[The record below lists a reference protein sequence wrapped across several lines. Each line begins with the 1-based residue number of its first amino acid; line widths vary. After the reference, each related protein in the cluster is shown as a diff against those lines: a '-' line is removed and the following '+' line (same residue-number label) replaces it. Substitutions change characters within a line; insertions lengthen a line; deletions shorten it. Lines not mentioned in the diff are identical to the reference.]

1 MDKMKTVIAI
11 SGPTGV
17 GKTALAISLANHFQ
31 TEIISCDS
39 RQFYREMSIGV
50 AKPSSDELSAVPHH
64 FISFL
69 AIEEEYTAGMFS
81 REARAKIQELFQ
93 WNEVVVVVGGSMLY
107 MDALLYGLDEL
118 PGDKEVRNTLNERYE
133 SEGLDALVKELQ
145 LKDPQFAAKADLENA
160 HRVIRA
166 LEVIQITGK
175 PFSELRTQSSD
186 CIEANIV
193 HVFLSGEREW
203 VYNRINKRVDQMVKD
218 GLFEEVQG
226 LQSLKQLQAL
236 NTVGYKEIFRHFEG
250 DCSKEEAITEIKK
263 NTRNYAKRQMT
274 WYRNKPHVRQFDV
287 QKGVVSAKIIS
298 LVER

>member
-1 MDKMKTVIAI
+1 MKTVVAI

-17 GKTALAISLANHFQ
+17 GKTALAISLANNFQ

-39 RQFYREMSIGV
+39 RQFYKEMSIGV
-50 AKPSSDELSAVPHH
+50 ARPSEEELNAARHH

-69 AIEEEYTAGMFS
+69 SVEEEYTAGMFS
-81 REARAKIQELFQ
+81 RDARAKIQELFQ
-93 WNEVVVVVGGSMLY
+93 SSEVVVVVGGSMLY

-118 PGDKEVRNTLNERYE
+118 PGDKEIRNALNKRCDE
-133 SEGLDALVKELQ
+133 EGLLVLVEELKV
-145 LKDPQFAAKADLENA
+145 KDPEFAARVDLENA

-175 PFSELRTQSSD
+175 PFSELRTKSSD
-186 CIEANIV
+186 AIDAEII

-203 VYNRINKRVDQMVKD
+203 VYDRINKRVDRMVEE

-226 LQSLKQLQAL
+226 LQSMQHLQAL
-236 NTVGYKEIFRHFEG
+236 NTVGYKEIFKYFEG
-250 DCSKEEAITEIKK
+250 SFSKEEAIVEIKK

-274 WYRNKPHVRQFDV
+274 WYRNKPQVRQFDV
-287 QKGVVSAKIIS
+287 QKGDVSAEIIS
-298 LVER
+298 LISN

>member
-1 MDKMKTVIAI
+1 MKTLIAI

-31 TEIISCDS
+31 TEIISSDS
-39 RQFYREMSIGV
+39 RQFYKEMSIGV
-50 AKPSSDELSAVPHH
+50 ARPSSEELAAAQHH
-64 FISFL
+64 FVAFL
-69 AIEEEYTAGMFS
+69 SVEEEYTAGMFS

-93 WNEVVVVVGGSMLY
+93 EKELVVVVGGSMLY

-118 PGDKEVRNTLNERYE
+118 PGDKEVRNTLNERCE
-133 SEGLDALVKELQ
+133 KEGLDELVKELK
-145 LKDPQFAAKADLENA
+145 LKDPEFAAQSDLENA

-166 LEVIQITGK
+166 LEVIQLTGK
-175 PFSELRTQSSD
+175 PFSELRTQSSEAID
-186 CIEANIV
+186 ANIV

-203 VYNRINKRVDQMVKD
+203 VYDRINVRVDKMVEE

-226 LQSLKQLQAL
+226 LQSLKELQAL

-250 DCSKEEAITEIKK
+250 DCLKEEAIVEIKK

-274 WYRNKPHVRQFDV
+274 WYRNKSHVRKIDV
-287 QKGVVSAKIIS
+287 QKGDVSAEIIS
-298 LVER
+298 LVES

>member
-1 MDKMKTVIAI
+1 MKTVIAI

-17 GKTALAISLANHFQ
+17 GKTALAISLANYFQ

-39 RQFYREMSIGV
+39 RQFYKEMSIGV
-50 AKPSSDELSAVPHH
+50 ARPSVEELNSARHH

-69 AIEEEYTAGMFS
+69 SVEEEYTAGVFS
-81 REARAKIQELFQ
+81 RDARAKIQELFQ
-93 WNEVVVVVGGSMLY
+93 ANEVVVVVGGSMLY

-118 PGDKEVRNTLNERYE
+118 PGDKEIRNKLNQRCEL
-133 SEGLDALVKELQ
+133 EGLSVLVEELKS
-145 LKDPQFAAKADLENA
+145 KDPYFASRVDLENA

-175 PFSELRTQSSD
+175 PFSELRTKSSD
-186 CIEANIV
+186 AIDAEII

-203 VYNRINKRVDQMVKD
+203 VYDRINKRVDKMVEE

-226 LQSLKQLQAL
+226 LQSMQHLQAL
-236 NTVGYKEIFRHFEG
+236 NTVGYKEIFKYFEG
-250 DCSKEEAITEIKK
+250 SFSKEEAIVEIKK

-274 WYRNKPHVRQFDV
+274 WYRNKSQVRQFDV
-287 QKGVVSAKIIS
+287 QKGDVSAEIIS
-298 LVER
+298 LISN

>member
-1 MDKMKTVIAI
+1 MKTVIAI
-11 SGPTGV
+11 SGPTAV
-17 GKTALAISLANHFQ
+17 GKTALAISLANHSQ

-50 AKPSSDELSAVPHH
+50 AKPSADELSAAPHH

-69 AIEEEYTAGMFS
+69 SIEEEYTAGMFS
-81 REARAKIQELFQ
+81 RDARAKIQELFQ
-93 WNEVVVVVGGSMLY
+93 ANEVVVVVGGSMLY

-118 PGDKEVRNTLNERYE
+118 PGDKEIRNALNQRCEE
-133 SEGLDALVKELQ
+133 EGLSVLVEELKS
-145 LKDPQFAAKADLENA
+145 KDPDFAASVDLVNA

-175 PFSELRTQSSD
+175 PFSELRTKSSD
-186 CIEANIV
+186 AIDAKII

-203 VYNRINKRVDQMVKD
+203 VYNRINRRVDKMVEE

-226 LQSLKQLQAL
+226 LQSMQHLQAL
-236 NTVGYKEIFRHFEG
+236 NTVGYKEIFKFMEG
-250 DCSKEEAITEIKK
+250 TCSKEEAIVEIKK

-274 WYRNKPHVRQFDV
+274 WYRNKPHVCQFDV
-287 QKGVVSAKIIS
+287 QNEDVSAEIIS
-298 LVER
+298 LL

>member
-1 MDKMKTVIAI
+1 MKTLIAI

-17 GKTALAISLANHFQ
+17 GKTALAISLAQQFQ

-50 AKPSSDELSAVPHH
+50 AKPTTNELSAAPHH

-69 AIEEEYTAGMFS
+69 SVEEEYTAGMFS
-81 REARAKIQELFQ
+81 REARMKIQELFQ
-93 WNEVVVVVGGSMLY
+93 DKEVAVVVGGSMLY

-118 PGDKEVRNTLNERYE
+118 PGDKEVRNSLNERCE
-133 SEGLDALVKELQ
+133 KEGLEVLVRELQ
-145 LKDPQFAAKADLENA
+145 LKDPEFAAQTDLENA

-166 LEVIQITGK
+166 LEVIQIKGK

-186 CIEANIV
+186 AIDAKIV

-203 VYNRINKRVDQMVKD
+203 VYDRINVRVDKMVEE

-236 NTVGYKEIFRHFEG
+236 NTVGYREIFRHFEG
-250 DCSKEEAITEIKK
+250 DCSKEEAIVEIKK

-274 WYRNKPHVRQFDV
+274 WYRNKPHVRQFDA
-287 QKGVVSAKIIS
+287 QKGDVSAEIIS
-298 LVER
+298 LVAR

>member
-1 MDKMKTVIAI
+1 MKTVIAI

-31 TEIISCDS
+31 TEIVSCDS
-39 RQFYREMSIGV
+39 RQFYKEMSIGV
-50 AKPSSDELSAVPHH
+50 ARPSMEELNAARHH

-69 AIEEEYTAGMFS
+69 SVEEEYTAGMFS
-81 REARAKIQELFQ
+81 RDARAKIQELFQ
-93 WNEVVVVVGGSMLY
+93 SNEVVVVVGGSMLY

-118 PGDKEVRNTLNERYE
+118 PGDKEIRNALNQRCHE
-133 SEGLDALVKELQ
+133 EGLLVLVEELQ
-145 LKDPQFAAKADLENA
+145 AKDPDFAASVDLENA

-175 PFSELRTQSSD
+175 TFSELRTKSSD
-186 CIEANIV
+186 SIDAKII

-203 VYNRINKRVDQMVKD
+203 VYDRINMRVDKMVEE
-218 GLFEEVQG
+218 GLFEEVHG
-226 LQSLKQLQAL
+226 LLSMQHLQAL
-236 NTVGYKEIFRHFEG
+236 NTVGYKEIFKYIEG
-250 DCSKEEAITEIKK
+250 SCSKEEAIVEIKK

-287 QKGVVSAKIIS
+287 QKGDVTSEIIS
-298 LVER
+298 LLSN

>member
-1 MDKMKTVIAI
+1 MKTLIAI

-17 GKTALAISLANHFQ
+17 GKTALAISLAQQFQ

-50 AKPSSDELSAVPHH
+50 AKPSADELSTAPHH

-69 AIEEEYTAGMFS
+69 SVEEEFTAGMFS
-81 REARAKIQELFQ
+81 RQARAKIQELFQ
-93 WNEVVVVVGGSMLY
+93 ENEVVVVVGGSMLY

-118 PGDKEVRNTLNERYE
+118 PGDKEVRSALNQRCEE
-133 SEGLDALVKELQ
+133 EGLLVLVEELKV
-145 LKDPQFAAKADLENA
+145 KDPDFASSVDLENA

-175 PFSELRTQSSD
+175 PFSELRTKSSD
-186 CIEANIV
+186 AINAEII

-203 VYNRINKRVDQMVKD
+203 VYNRINMRVDKMVEE

-226 LQSLKQLQAL
+226 LQSMQHLQAL
-236 NTVGYKEIFRHFEG
+236 NTVGYKEIFKFIEG
-250 DCSKEEAITEIKK
+250 SCSKEEAVVEIKK

-274 WYRNKPHVRQFDV
+274 WYRNKPHVCQFDV
-287 QKGVVSAKIIS
+287 QKGDVSAEIIS
-298 LVER
+298 LISN

>member
-1 MDKMKTVIAI
+1 MKTVIAI

-39 RQFYREMSIGV
+39 RQFYKEMSIGV
-50 AKPSSDELSAVPHH
+50 ARPSMEELSAARHH

-69 AIEEEYTAGMFS
+69 SIEEEYTAGMFS
-81 REARAKIQELFQ
+81 RAARAKIQELFLTS
-93 WNEVVVVVGGSMLY
+93 EVVVVVGGSMLY

-118 PGDKEVRNTLNERYE
+118 PGDKEVRNILNERFE
-133 SEGLDALVKELQ
+133 NEGLEVLVKELQ

-166 LEVIQITGK
+166 WEVIQLTGK
-175 PFSELRTQSSD
+175 SFSELRTQSSD
-186 CIEANIV
+186 AIDAEIV
-193 HVFLSGEREW
+193 HVFISGEREW
-203 VYNRINKRVDQMVKD
+203 VYNRINVRVDKMVEE

-226 LQSLKQLQAL
+226 LQSMQHLQAL
-236 NTVGYKEIFRHFEG
+236 NTVGYKEIFKYIEG
-250 DCSKEEAITEIKK
+250 SCSKEEAIVEIKK

-274 WYRNKPHVRQFDV
+274 WYRNKPQVRQFDV
-287 QKGVVSAKIIS
+287 QNEDVSAEIIS

>member
-1 MDKMKTVIAI
+1 MKTVIAI

-17 GKTALAISLANHFQ
+17 GKTALAISLANYFQ

-39 RQFYREMSIGV
+39 RQFYKEMSIGV
-50 AKPSSDELSAVPHH
+50 ARPSVEELNSARHH

-69 AIEEEYTAGMFS
+69 SVEEEYTAGMFS
-81 REARAKIQELFQ
+81 RDARAKIQELFQ
-93 WNEVVVVVGGSMLY
+93 SSEVVVVVGGSMLY

-118 PGDKEVRNTLNERYE
+118 PGDKEIRNALNQRCDE
-133 SEGLDALVKELQ
+133 EGLLVLVEELKV
-145 LKDPQFAAKADLENA
+145 KDPEFAAWVDLENA

-175 PFSELRTQSSD
+175 PFSELRTKSSD
-186 CIEANIV
+186 AIDAEII

-203 VYNRINKRVDQMVKD
+203 VYDRINKRVDKMVEE

-226 LQSLKQLQAL
+226 LQSMQHLQAL
-236 NTVGYKEIFRHFEG
+236 NTVGYKEIFKYFEG
-250 DCSKEEAITEIKK
+250 SFSKEEAIVEIKK

-274 WYRNKPHVRQFDV
+274 WYRNKSQVRQFDV
-287 QKGVVSAKIIS
+287 QKGDVSAEIIS
-298 LVER
+298 LISN

>member
-39 RQFYREMSIGV
+39 RQFYKEMSIGV
-50 AKPSSDELSAVPHH
+50 ARPSMEELSAVRHH
-64 FISFL
+64 FVAFL
-69 AIEEEYTAGMFS
+69 SVEEEYTAGMFS
-81 REARAKIQELFQ
+81 RVARAKIQELFQ
-93 WNEVVVVVGGSMLY
+93 ANEVVVVVGGSMLY

-118 PGDKEVRNTLNERYE
+118 PGDKVVRNSLNERCKL
-133 SEGLDALVKELQ
+133 EGLEVLVKELQ
-145 LKDPQFAAKADLENA
+145 LKDPLFAAQADLENA

-166 LEVIQITGK
+166 LEVIQLTGK

-186 CIEANIV
+186 AIDAEIV
-193 HVFLSGEREW
+193 HVFISGEREW
-203 VYNRINKRVDQMVKD
+203 VYNRINVRVDKMVEE
-218 GLFEEVQG
+218 GLFEEVQELKS
-226 LQSLKQLQAL
+226 LQHLQAL

-250 DCSKEEAITEIKK
+250 TCSKEEAITEIKK

-274 WYRNKPHVRQFDV
+274 WYRNKPQVRQFDV
-287 QKGVVSAKIIS
+287 QNEDVSAEIIS
-298 LVER
+298 LLSN

>member
-1 MDKMKTVIAI
+1 MKKVVAI

-31 TEIISCDS
+31 TDIISCDS
-39 RQFYREMSIGV
+39 RQFYKEMSIGV
-50 AKPSSDELSAVPHH
+50 ARPSMEELNAARHH

-69 AIEEEYTAGMFS
+69 SIEEEYTAGMFS

-93 WNEVVVVVGGSMLY
+93 TNEVVIVVGGSMLY

-118 PGDKEVRNTLNERYE
+118 PGDKEIRNALNQRCEE
-133 SEGLDALVKELQ
+133 EGLFVLVEELKA
-145 LKDPQFAAKADLENA
+145 KDPDFAESVDLENA

-175 PFSELRTQSSD
+175 TFSELRTKSSD
-186 CIEANIV
+186 AIGAKII

-203 VYNRINKRVDQMVKD
+203 VYDRINMRVDKMVEE

-226 LQSLKQLQAL
+226 LQSMQHLQSL
-236 NTVGYKEIFRHFEG
+236 NTVGYKEIFKFIAG
-250 DCSKEEAITEIKK
+250 SCSKEEAVAEVKK

-287 QKGVVSAKIIS
+287 QKGDVSAEIIS
-298 LVER
+298 LVEC

>member
-1 MDKMKTVIAI
+1 MKTLIAI

-17 GKTALAISLANHFQ
+17 GKTALAISLAQQFQ

-50 AKPSSDELSAVPHH
+50 AKPTTNELSAAPHH

-69 AIEEEYTAGMFS
+69 SVEEEYTAGMFS

-93 WNEVVVVVGGSMLY
+93 EKEVVVVVGGSMLY

-118 PGDKEVRNTLNERYE
+118 PGDKEVRNSLNERCE
-133 SEGLDALVKELQ
+133 KEGLEVLVKELQ
-145 LKDPQFAAKADLENA
+145 LKDPEFAAQTDLENA

-166 LEVIQITGK
+166 LEVIQLTGK

-186 CIEANIV
+186 AIDAKIV

-203 VYNRINKRVDQMVKD
+203 VYDRINVRVDKMVEE

-250 DCSKEEAITEIKK
+250 DCSKEEAIVEIKK

-274 WYRNKPHVRQFDV
+274 WYRNKPHVRQFDA
-287 QKGVVSAKIIS
+287 QKGDVSAEIIS
-298 LVER
+298 LVAR

>member
-1 MDKMKTVIAI
+1 MKTVIAI

-39 RQFYREMSIGV
+39 RQFYKEMSIGV
-50 AKPSSDELSAVPHH
+50 ARPSMEELNAARHH

-69 AIEEEYTAGMFS
+69 SVEEEYTAGMFS
-81 REARAKIQELFQ
+81 RDARAKIQELFQ
-93 WNEVVVVVGGSMLY
+93 SNEVVVVVGGSMLY

-118 PGDKEVRNTLNERYE
+118 PGDKEIRNALNQRCEE
-133 SEGLDALVKELQ
+133 EGLLVLVEELKA
-145 LKDPQFAAKADLENA
+145 KDPDFAASVDLENA

-175 PFSELRTQSSD
+175 TFSELRTKSSD
-186 CIEANIV
+186 AIDAKII
-193 HVFLSGEREW
+193 HLFLSGEREW
-203 VYNRINKRVDQMVKD
+203 VYDRINRRVDKMVEK

-226 LQSLKQLQAL
+226 LQSTQHLQSL
-236 NTVGYKEIFRHFEG
+236 NTVGYKEIFKYIEG
-250 DCSKEEAITEIKK
+250 SCSKEEAIVEIKK

-274 WYRNKPHVRQFDV
+274 WYRNKPHVLQFDV
-287 QKGVVSAKIIS
+287 QKGDVSAGIIS
-298 LVER
+298 LVEC

>member
-1 MDKMKTVIAI
+1 MKTLIAI

-17 GKTALAISLANHFQ
+17 GKTALAISLAQQFQ
-31 TEIISCDS
+31 TEIISSDS

-50 AKPSSDELSAVPHH
+50 AKPTTNELSAAPHH

-69 AIEEEYTAGMFS
+69 SVEEEYTAGMFS

-93 WNEVVVVVGGSMLY
+93 EKEVVVVVGGSMLY

-118 PGDKEVRNTLNERYE
+118 PGDKEVRNVLNERCE
-133 SEGLDALVKELQ
+133 KEGLEVLVKELQ
-145 LKDPQFAAKADLENA
+145 LKDPEFAAQTDLENA

-166 LEVIQITGK
+166 LEVIQLTGK

-186 CIEANIV
+186 AIDAKIV

-203 VYNRINKRVDQMVKD
+203 VYDRINVRVDKMVEE

-250 DCSKEEAITEIKK
+250 DCSKEEAIVEIKK

-274 WYRNKPHVRQFDV
+274 WYRNKPHVRQFDA
-287 QKGVVSAKIIS
+287 QKGDVSAEIIS
-298 LVER
+298 LVAR

>member
-1 MDKMKTVIAI
+1 MKTLIAI

-50 AKPSSDELSAVPHH
+50 AKPSADELSTAPHH

-69 AIEEEYTAGMFS
+69 SVEEEFTAGMFS
-81 REARAKIQELFQ
+81 RQARAKIQELFQ
-93 WNEVVVVVGGSMLY
+93 EKEVVVVVGGSMLY

-118 PGDKEVRNTLNERYE
+118 PGDKEVRNALNQRCEK
-133 SEGLDALVKELQ
+133 EGLEVLVKELQ

-166 LEVIQITGK
+166 LEVIQLTGK

-186 CIEANIV
+186 AIDSKIV

-203 VYNRINKRVDQMVKD
+203 VYNRINRRVDQMVEE

-250 DCSKEEAITEIKK
+250 DCSKEEAIAEIKK

-274 WYRNKPHVRQFDV
+274 WYRNKPQVRQFDV
-287 QKGVVSAKIIS
+287 QTGDVSAGIIS
-298 LVER
+298 LVAR

>member
-1 MDKMKTVIAI
+1 MKTVIAI

-17 GKTALAISLANHFQ
+17 GKTALAISLANHFH

-39 RQFYREMSIGV
+39 RQFYKEISIGV
-50 AKPSSDELSAVPHH
+50 ARPSTEELNAARHH

-69 AIEEEYTAGMFS
+69 SVEEEYTAGMFS
-81 REARAKIQELFQ
+81 RDARAKIQELFQ
-93 WNEVVVVVGGSMLY
+93 TNEVVIVVGGSMLY

-118 PGDKEVRNTLNERYE
+118 PRDKEIRNALNQRCKE
-133 SEGLDALVKELQ
+133 EGLFVLVEELKA
-145 LKDPQFAAKADLENA
+145 KDPDFASSVDLENA

-175 PFSELRTQSSD
+175 PFSELRTKSND
-186 CIEANIV
+186 AIDAKII

-203 VYNRINKRVDQMVKD
+203 VYDRINRRVDKMVEE

-226 LQSLKQLQAL
+226 LQSMQHLQSL
-236 NTVGYKEIFRHFEG
+236 NTVGYKEIFKYIEG
-250 DCSKEEAITEIKK
+250 SCSKEEAVAEVKK

-287 QKGVVSAKIIS
+287 QKGDVSAEIIS
-298 LVER
+298 LVEC

>member
-1 MDKMKTVIAI
+1 MKTLIAI

-17 GKTALAISLANHFQ
+17 GKTALAISLAQQFQ

-50 AKPSSDELSAVPHH
+50 AKPSADELSAAPHH

-69 AIEEEYTAGMFS
+69 SVEEEYTAGMFS
-81 REARAKIQELFQ
+81 RDARAKIQELFQ
-93 WNEVVVVVGGSMLY
+93 SNEVVVIVGGSMLY

-118 PGDKEVRNTLNERYE
+118 PGDKEIRNALNQKCEL
-133 SEGLDALVKELQ
+133 EGLSVLVEELKT
-145 LKDPQFAAKADLENA
+145 KDSDFASSVDLENA

-175 PFSELRTQSSD
+175 PFSELRTKSSD
-186 CIEANIV
+186 AIDAKII

-203 VYNRINKRVDQMVKD
+203 VYNRINRRVDKMVEE

-226 LQSLKQLQAL
+226 LQSRQHLQSL
-236 NTVGYKEIFRHFEG
+236 NTVGYKEIFKFIEG
-250 DCSKEEAITEIKK
+250 SCSKEEAVVEIKK

-274 WYRNKPHVRQFDV
+274 WYRNKPHVLQLNSQEVEAWFS
-287 QKGVVSAKIIS
+287 KLVVTLA
-298 LVER
+298 

>member
-1 MDKMKTVIAI
+1 MKTLIAI

-17 GKTALAISLANHFQ
+17 GKTALAISLAQKFQ

-39 RQFYREMSIGV
+39 RQFYMEMSIGV
-50 AKPSSDELSAVPHH
+50 AKPTLEELSIVPHH

-69 AIEEEYTAGMFS
+69 SVEEEYTAGMFL
-81 REARAKIQELFQ
+81 RDARAKIQELFQ
-93 WNEVVVVVGGSMLY
+93 ENEVVVVVGGSMLY

-118 PGDKEVRNTLNERYE
+118 PGDKEVRSALNQRCEE
-133 SEGLDALVKELQ
+133 EGLLVLVEELKV
-145 LKDPQFAAKADLENA
+145 KDPDFASSVDLENA

-175 PFSELRTQSSD
+175 PFSELRTKSSD
-186 CIEANIV
+186 AINAEII

-203 VYNRINKRVDQMVKD
+203 VYNRINRRVDKMVEE

-226 LQSLKQLQAL
+226 LQSMQHLQAL
-236 NTVGYKEIFRHFEG
+236 NTVGYKEIFKFIEG
-250 DCSKEEAITEIKK
+250 SCSKEEAVVEIKK

-274 WYRNKPHVRQFDV
+274 WYRNKPHVCQFDV
-287 QKGVVSAKIIS
+287 QKGDVSAEIIS
-298 LVER
+298 LISN

>member
-1 MDKMKTVIAI
+1 MKTLIAI

-17 GKTALAISLANHFQ
+17 GKTALAISLAQQFQ

-50 AKPSSDELSAVPHH
+50 AKPSADELSAAPHH

-69 AIEEEYTAGMFS
+69 SIEEEFTAGMFS
-81 REARAKIQELFQ
+81 RQARAKIQELFLT
-93 WNEVVVVVGGSMLY
+93 NEVVIVVGGSMLY

-118 PGDKEVRNTLNERYE
+118 PGDKEVRNTLNERCE
-133 SEGLDALVKELQ
+133 SEGLDVLVKELQ
-145 LKDPQFAAKADLENA
+145 LKDPQFAEKADLENA

-175 PFSELRTQSSD
+175 PFSELRTKSSD
-186 CIEANIV
+186 SIDAKII

-203 VYNRINKRVDQMVKD
+203 VYNRINMRVDKMVEE

-226 LQSLKQLQAL
+226 LQSMQHLQAL
-236 NTVGYKEIFRHFEG
+236 NTVGYKEIFKFIEG
-250 DCSKEEAITEIKK
+250 SCSKEEAVVEIKK

-274 WYRNKPHVRQFDV
+274 WYRNKPHVCQFDV
-287 QKGVVSAKIIS
+287 QKGDVSAEIIS
-298 LVER
+298 LISN

>member
-1 MDKMKTVIAI
+1 MKKVVAI

-39 RQFYREMSIGV
+39 RQFYKEMSIGV
-50 AKPSSDELSAVPHH
+50 ARPSMEELNAARHH

-69 AIEEEYTAGMFS
+69 SVEEEYTAGMFS
-81 REARAKIQELFQ
+81 RDARAKIQELFQ
-93 WNEVVVVVGGSMLY
+93 TNEVVIVVGGSMLY

-118 PGDKEVRNTLNERYE
+118 PGDKEIRNALNQRCEE
-133 SEGLDALVKELQ
+133 EGLFVLVEELKA
-145 LKDPQFAAKADLENA
+145 KDPDFASSVDLENA

-175 PFSELRTQSSD
+175 PFSELRTKSND
-186 CIEANIV
+186 AIDAKII

-203 VYNRINKRVDQMVKD
+203 FYDRINRRVDKMVEE

-226 LQSLKQLQAL
+226 LQSMQHLQSL
-236 NTVGYKEIFRHFEG
+236 NTVGYKEIFKYIEG
-250 DCSKEEAITEIKK
+250 SCSKEEAVAEVKK

-287 QKGVVSAKIIS
+287 QKGDVSAEIIS
-298 LVER
+298 LVEC

>member
-1 MDKMKTVIAI
+1 MKTVIAI

-39 RQFYREMSIGV
+39 RQFYKEMSIGV
-50 AKPSSDELSAVPHH
+50 ARPSKEELSAARHH
-64 FISFL
+64 FVAFL
-69 AIEEEYTAGMFS
+69 SIEEEYTAGMFS

-93 WNEVVVVVGGSMLY
+93 EKEVVVVVGGSMLY

-118 PGDKEVRNTLNERYE
+118 PGDKDVRSGLNERCE
-133 SEGLDALVKELQ
+133 IEGLEVLVKELQ
-145 LKDPQFAAKADLENA
+145 LKDPQFAAQADLENA

-166 LEVIQITGK
+166 LEVIQLAGK
-175 PFSELRTQSSD
+175 PFSELRTQSS
-186 CIEANIV
+186 EAINAEIF

-203 VYNRINKRVDQMVKD
+203 VYNRINVRVDKMVEE

-226 LQSLKQLQAL
+226 LQSLKHLQAL
-236 NTVGYKEIFRHFEG
+236 NTVGYKEIFRHFGGE
-250 DCSKEEAITEIKK
+250 CSKEEAIVEIKK

-274 WYRNKPHVRQFDV
+274 WYRNKPHVRQFDA
-287 QKGVVSAKIIS
+287 QKGDVSAEIIS
-298 LVER
+298 LVAC